1 MLEKSNNEYEKT
13 VLVGLITKDQDADK
27 SKEYLEKYEMI
38 IVEKELDTTSG
49 YGAHCKNI
57 MDSCTKA
64 IQILQA
70 S

>member
-1 MLEKSNNEYEKT
+1 MLP
-13 VLVGLITKDQDADK
+13 K